1 MDDSIHATPI
11 AGESSATHWDL
22 ENILHGAVG
31 QNEFVPYYQPV
42 FSLYTGQVTRVAVSL
57 WWQHPQLGLLPP
69 NKFLAVA
76 EETDLIL
83 KIGGWLLHEA
93 CSQAQKWFSL
103 GYQFSCIGVDVATRQ
118 FHHQNLVDLIQKVL
132 AATGLP
138 ATALELEIME
148 RANCRDI
155 NPNVLQD
162 LQELGVRLSID
173 GFSMDSSLRCL
184 EWFPLSTLKIDQSF
198 VRGMNENGRY
208 GAIVSAV
215 IAMAHNLKLKVV
227 AVGVETQEQIN
238 WLRQYGCD
246 EIQGEVVCPPVT
258 ASVLTRLFQ
267 ERGAFW
273 LTAHQISRD
282 KFAPLI
288 HYQATQSI
296 GYALVDESLQIVLA
310 NECFK
315 SWSDKQIRNITGL
328 LLTEVFPELVGTEQ
342 NLVNL
347 LHHSQK
353 VIALSQIY
361 RPSADEFGRYFD
373 LRIEPFMAASSHLL
387 VVVSDVT
394 EQTHLE
400 FSLRQERNELRL
412 MMGNL
417 RK

>member
-1 MDDSIHATPI
+1 MDDSIYATLM
-11 AGESSATHWDL
+11 AGEQSATHWSL
-22 ENILHGAVG
+22 RNALHRAVE

-42 FSLYTGQVTRVAVSL
+42 FSLYTGQVTSVEVSL
-57 WWQHPQLGLLPP
+57 WWQHPHLGLLPP
-69 NKFLAVA
+69 NKFLAAV

-83 KIGGWLLHEA
+83 QIGGWLLYEA
-93 CSQAQKWFSL
+93 CCQAQKWFSV
-103 GYQFSCIGVDVATRQ
+103 GYQFSRICVNVAARQ
-118 FHHQNLVDLIQKVL
+118 VQDQNLVDLIQKVL

-138 ATALELEIME
+138 VRALELEITE

-155 NPNVLQD
+155 KPDVLQD

-173 GFSMDSSLRCL
+173 GFGVDSSLRCL
-184 EWFPLSTLKIDQSF
+184 ERFPLNTLKIDQSF
-198 VRGMNENGRY
+198 VWGVNENGRY

-215 IAMAHNLKLKVV
+215 IAMAHNLNLKVV
-227 AVGVETQEQIN
+227 AEGVETQEQIN

-258 ASVLTRLFQ
+258 ALGLTQLFQ

-288 HYQATQSI
+288 HYQATQGI
-296 GYALVDESLQIVLA
+296 GYALVDENLQIVLA
-310 NECFK
+310 NEWFK
-315 SWSDKQIRNITGL
+315 SWSDKPIRNITGL